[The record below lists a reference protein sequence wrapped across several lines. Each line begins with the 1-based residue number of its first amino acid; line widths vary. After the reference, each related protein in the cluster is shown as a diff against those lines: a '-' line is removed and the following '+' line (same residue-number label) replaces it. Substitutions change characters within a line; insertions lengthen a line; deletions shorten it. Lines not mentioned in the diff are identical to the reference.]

1 MARLVHFEITG
12 KDPGKLAQFY
22 TQALDVRSEPSPFIE
37 GYHMLVGAEPLG
49 AIMDRSYKDQVA
61 IVWFEVEDI
70 DAAIARVVAGGGAVA
85 GDKNTI
91 PGEGLVQ
98 YVADPEGTIFGL
110 KQPVDAG
117 VA

>member
-22 TQALDVRSEPSPFIE
+22 AKALEVHADPSPFLK
-37 GYHMLVGAEPLG
+37 GYHMLVGEGPLG
-49 AIMDRSYKDQVA
+49 AVMDRTYREQVA
-61 IVWFEVEDI
+61 IVWFEVENL
-70 DAAIARVVAGGGAVA
+70 DAAVTRIIAEGGTVA
-85 GDKNTI
+85 GDQNTI

-110 KQPVDAG
+110 KQPL
-117 VA
+117 